1 MKNNSILIGTIVG
14 VAIGTAIGIAAG
26 ISIGIAALGL
36 LGVDMNSKLVYWI
49 STPMALGGGISLVR
63 YVLDRKV

>member
-14 VAIGTAIGIAAG
+14 VTIGTAIGIAAG

-36 LGVDMNSKLVYWI
+36 LGVDMNSQLVYFG
-49 STPMALGGGISLVR
+49 SALLWLWAGE
-63 YVLDRKV
+63 